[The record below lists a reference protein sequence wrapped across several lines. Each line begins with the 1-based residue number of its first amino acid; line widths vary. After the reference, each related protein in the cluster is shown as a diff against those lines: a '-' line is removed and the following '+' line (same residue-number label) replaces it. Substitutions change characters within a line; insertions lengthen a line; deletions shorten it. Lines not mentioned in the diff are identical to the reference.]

1 MHTEIPYLREIILFL
16 AAAGLVMPVVRR
28 LNISPVL
35 GFLCIGLLIG
45 PYGLG
50 RLEDQVPTIGYFV
63 VSDLEGVQTIGELGV
78 IFLLFSI
85 GLEMSV
91 AQLWGMRRTV
101 FGLGSAQILL
111 SAIVIGLVAH
121 ALGTDTQTSI
131 LLGLCLALSSTA
143 IVMQL
148 LSEQLRL
155 GSQAGRTAFGVLLMQ
170 DLAVVP
176 ILFYVGLL
184 GSEMEGSFWTA
195 VSLSIG
201 EALVAIAVIFL
212 IGRLVVRPVLRF
224 AGSSGSREMF
234 MASVLLFILG
244 TSALTAQAGLSM
256 ALGAFLAGLLFSGT
270 EYRHQVNSDIEP
282 FKGLLL
288 ALFFIS
294 VGMQLDLVAIWN
306 DLGPIALAAISLVV
320 GKTLLLI
327 VLARAFGRP
336 WGVAT
341 EAGILL
347 GEGGEFALVAVTAAL
362 AMGVIAPELSQYVIS
377 VVVLTMLATPGL
389 AWLGRKAG
397 NAIAASEQQNANA
410 MPEDVASEAIVIGG
424 FGRVGRTLGKILED
438 QRIRYVAIDSDP
450 NLVASE
456 KARGLPIYY
465 GDASNPELLRHIGI
479 GHAAAFVTTMDQ
491 RSAAERIVS
500 AVHKSWSHI
509 PIYARARDPDHARK
523 LRSLGA
529 LDAVPET
536 TEASLQLS
544 ESVLFGLGVPD
555 DVARSIVDQERE
567 DLCFESVAPR
577 KVSKA
582 SIEE

>member
-50 RLEDQVPTIGYFV
+50 RLEGQVPGIGYFV
-63 VSDLEGVQTIGELGV
+63 VADLEGVQTIGELGV

-85 GLEMSV
+85 GLEMSL

-111 SAIVIGLVAH
+111 SAVVIGLVAH

-195 VSLSIG
+195 VSLSIS

-320 GKTLLLI
+320 GKTVLLI
-327 VLARAFGRP
+327 LLARAFGRP

-362 AMGVIAPELSQYVIS
+362 AMGVIAPDLSQYVIS

-397 NAIAASEQQNANA
+397 NAIAASEQENANA

-438 QRIRYVAIDSDP
+438 QRIRYVAIDFDP

-523 LRSLGA
+523 LRRLGA

-577 KVSKA
+577 KVGKA